1 MQPLKKRQSAI
12 DQHFKRSIKL
22 KSGDFVQIIP
32 TEIMKDA
39 SLQLSCAF
47 PGCSKKCANRGA
59 LANHVNFAHT
69 ARGWT
74 QFPDMWSLSQKNLAS
89 LFNLWLSLRWR
100 CMWYP
105 VLLGWLL
112 CHSSIPYF
120 DLLLHLSAP
129 KTKFFSKSLQTPQN
143 EGFSKYNRVLQ
154 SFWVWKKLWLTN
166 IWSRGSKGKE
176 FVLDGLKNSKEIC
189 KRTNIWRLNH
199 KWLMLHT
206 LL

>member
-1 MQPLKKRQSAI
+1 MTSSAQGQHWEDKIMQPLKTRQSAI

-39 SLQLSCAF
+39 PLQLSCAF

-59 LANHVNFAHT
+59 LANHVTFAHT

-89 LFNLWLSLRWR
+89 LFNLWLSLRWP

-120 DLLLHLSAP
+120 DLFLHLSAP
-129 KTKFFSKSLQTPQN
+129 KTKGFQNRCKHPKMKAFQNPTECSKVF
-143 EGFSKYNRVLQ
+143 ECGR
-154 SFWVWKKLWLTN
+154 SFGRQIYGAEEAREKSFCSMV
-166 IWSRGSKGKE
+166 
-176 FVLDGLKNSKEIC
+176 
-189 KRTNIWRLNH
+189 
-199 KWLMLHT
+199 
-206 LL
+206 

>member
-39 SLQLSCAF
+39 PLQLSCAF
-47 PGCSKKCANRGA
+47 PGCAKNVPTGEHWQIT
-59 LANHVNFAHT
+59 LTLHT
-69 ARGWT
+69 LLARGWT

-89 LFNLWLSLRWR
+89 LFNLWLSLRWP

-129 KTKFFSKSLQTPQN
+129 KTKGFSKSLQTPQN
-143 EGFSKYNRVLQ
+143 EGFSKSNRVLQ
-154 SFWVWKKLWLTN
+154 SFWVWKKLW
-166 IWSRGSKGKE
+166 
-176 FVLDGLKNSKEIC
+176 
-189 KRTNIWRLNH
+189 
-199 KWLMLHT
+199 
-206 LL
+206 